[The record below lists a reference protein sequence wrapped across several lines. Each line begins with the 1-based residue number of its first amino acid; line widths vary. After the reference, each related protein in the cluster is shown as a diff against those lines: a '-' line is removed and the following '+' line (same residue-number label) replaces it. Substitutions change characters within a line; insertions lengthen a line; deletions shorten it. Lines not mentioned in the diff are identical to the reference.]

1 MDPYKVLGV
10 DRNTNESDLKKA
22 YKSKAMKHHPDR
34 GGDEAKFKELNEA
47 YDILKDPQKKA
58 AYDRYGTTDMHSQG
72 GGNYTYNFNGDIN
85 DIFNN
90 FFGGG
95 GGPFGRASTF
105 RSNPR
110 NVDINIEATLELE
123 DVHSGKSLIASY
135 RLPNG
140 RQESVNIDIPPGV
153 EHNNMIR
160 FAGLGADT
168 ISNAPRGDLIVRIKI
183 LRHKTWERDGI
194 HLHAKIKVNMF
205 DLILGIKKEI
215 RTLSG
220 KNLSVSIPKGTQTGT
235 MFNITGEGLP
245 NVHNAKQKGNIYVT
259 VFADTPRVEDAAL
272 LQKIKNLRDEVD

>member
-58 AYDRYGTTDMHSQG
+58 AYDRYGTTDMHRQG
-72 GGNYTYNFNGDIN
+72 GDNFTYNFNGDIN

-95 GGPFGRASTF
+95 SPFGRASTF

-123 DVHSGKSLIASY
+123 DVYNGKSLIASY

-160 FAGLGADT
+160 FSGLGADT

-194 HLHAKIKVNMF
+194 NLHAKIKVSVF
-205 DLILGIKKEI
+205 DLILGTKKEI

-220 KNLSVSIPKGTQTGT
+220 KNLAVSIPKGTQSGT

-245 NVHNAKQKGNIYVT
+245 NVHNAKQRGNIYVT
-259 VFADTPRVEDAAL
+259 VFADTPRVDDAAL
-272 LQKIKNLRDEVD
+272 LQKIKNLRDELD

>member
-58 AYDRYGTTDMHSQG
+58 AYDRYGTTDMHRQG
-72 GGNYTYNFNGDIN
+72 GDNFTYNFNGDIN

-95 GGPFGRASTF
+95 SPFGRASTF

-123 DVHSGKSLIASY
+123 DVYNGKSLIASY

-160 FAGLGADT
+160 FSGLGADT

-194 HLHAKIKVNMF
+194 HLHAKIKVSVF
-205 DLILGIKKEI
+205 DLILGTKKEI

-220 KNLSVSIPKGTQTGT
+220 KNLAVSIPKGTQTGT

-272 LQKIKNLRDEVD
+272 LQKIKNLRDELD

>member
-10 DRNTNESDLKKA
+10 DRNTNENDLKKA

-58 AYDRYGTTDMHSQG
+58 AYDRYGTTDMHRQG
-72 GGNYTYNFNGDIN
+72 GDNFTYNFNGDIN

-95 GGPFGRASTF
+95 SPFGRASTF

-123 DVHSGKSLIASY
+123 DVYNGKSLIASY

-160 FAGLGADT
+160 FSGLGADT

-194 HLHAKIKVNMF
+194 NLHAKIKVSVF
-205 DLILGIKKEI
+205 DLILGTKKEI

-220 KNLSVSIPKGTQTGT
+220 KNLAVSIPKGTQTGT

-272 LQKIKNLRDEVD
+272 LQKIKNLRDELD

>member
-10 DRNTNESDLKKA
+10 DRNTNENDLKKA

-58 AYDRYGTTDMHSQG
+58 AYDRYGTTDMHRQG
-72 GGNYTYNFNGDIN
+72 GDNFTYNFNGDIN

-95 GGPFGRASTF
+95 SPFGRASTF

-123 DVHSGKSLIASY
+123 DVYNGKSLIASY

-160 FAGLGADT
+160 FSGLGADT

-194 HLHAKIKVNMF
+194 NLHAKIKVSVF
-205 DLILGIKKEI
+205 DLILGTKKEI

-220 KNLSVSIPKGTQTGT
+220 KNLAVSIPKGTQSGT

-245 NVHNAKQKGNIYVT
+245 NVHNAKQRGNIYVT
-259 VFADTPRVEDAAL
+259 VFADTPRVDDAAL
-272 LQKIKNLRDEVD
+272 LQKIKNLRDELD

>member
-10 DRNTNESDLKKA
+10 GRNTNEIDLKKA

-47 YDILKDPQKKA
+47 YDVLKDPQKKA
-58 AYDRYGTTDMHSQG
+58 AYDRYGTTDMHSQ
-72 GGNYTYNFNGDIN
+72 NNNHTYNFNGDIN
-85 DIFNN
+85 DMFNN

-123 DVHSGKSLIASY
+123 DVHNGKSLIASY

-160 FAGLGADT
+160 FSGLGADT

-194 HLHAKIKVNMF
+194 HLHSKIKVNVF
-205 DLILGIKKEI
+205 DLILGTKKEI

-245 NVHNAKQKGNIYVT
+245 NVHNAKQKGNIYVI
-259 VFADTPRVEDAAL
+259 VSADTPQVQDAAL
-272 LQKIKNLRDEVD
+272 LQKIKNLRDELN

>member
-10 DRNTNESDLKKA
+10 DRNTNENDLKKA

-47 YDILKDPQKKA
+47 YDVLKDPQKKA
-58 AYDRYGTTDMHSQG
+58 AYDRYGTTNANQQG
-72 GGNYTYNFNGDIN
+72 GDNFHFTGDIN

-95 GGPFGRASTF
+95 GPFQRASTF

-123 DVHSGKSLIASY
+123 DVHNGKSLIASY

-168 ISNAPRGDLIVRIKI
+168 ISNAPRGDLIVRVKI

-194 HLHAKIKVNMF
+194 NLHSKIKVNVF
-205 DLILGIKKEI
+205 DLILGTKKEI

-220 KNLSVSIPKGTQTGT
+220 KNFSVSIPKGTQTGT
-235 MFNITGEGLP
+235 VFNITGEGLP
-245 NVHNAKQKGNIYVT
+245 HVHNARQRGNLYIT
-259 VFADTPRVEDAAL
+259 VMSDTPRVEDAAL
-272 LQKIKNLRDEVD
+272 LQKIKNLRDELD

>member
-10 DRNTNESDLKKA
+10 DRNTNENDLKKA
-22 YKSKAMKHHPDR
+22 YKTKAMKHHPDR

-47 YDILKDPQKKA
+47 YDVLKDPQKKA
-58 AYDRYGTTDMHSQG
+58 AYDRYGTTNANQQG
-72 GGNYTYNFNGDIN
+72 GDNFHFTGDIN

-95 GGPFGRASTF
+95 GPFQRASTF

-123 DVHSGKSLIASY
+123 DVHNGKSLIASY

-168 ISNAPRGDLIVRIKI
+168 VSNAPRGDLIVRIKI

-194 HLHAKIKVNMF
+194 HLHSKIKVNVF
-205 DLILGIKKEI
+205 DLILGTKKEI

-220 KNLSVSIPKGTQTGT
+220 KNFSVSIPKGTQTGT
-235 MFNITGEGLP
+235 VFNITGEGLP
-245 NVHNAKQKGNIYVT
+245 HVHNARQRGNLYIT
-259 VFADTPRVEDAAL
+259 VMSDTPRVEDAAL
-272 LQKIKNLRDEVD
+272 LQKIKNLRDELD

>member
-10 DRNTNESDLKKA
+10 DRNTNEIDLKKA
-22 YKSKAMKHHPDR
+22 YKSKAMKHHPDK

-47 YDILKDPQKKA
+47 YDVLKDPQKKA
-58 AYDRYGTTDMHSQG
+58 AYDRYGTTDMHSQ
-72 GGNYTYNFNGDIN
+72 NNNHTYNFNGDIN
-85 DIFNN
+85 DMFNN

-95 GGPFGRASTF
+95 GGPFGRANTF

-123 DVHSGKSLIASY
+123 DVHNGKSLIASY

-160 FAGLGADT
+160 FSGLGADT

-194 HLHAKIKVNMF
+194 HLHSKIKVNVF
-205 DLILGIKKEI
+205 DLILGTKKEI

-245 NVHNAKQKGNIYVT
+245 NVHNAKQKGNIYVI
-259 VFADTPRVEDAAL
+259 VSADTPRVEDAAL
-272 LQKIKNLRDEVD
+272 LQKIKNLRDELD

>member
-10 DRNTNESDLKKA
+10 SRNTNENDLKKA
-22 YKSKAMKHHPDR
+22 YKSKAMKHHPDK

-72 GGNYTYNFNGDIN
+72 GDNFTYNFNGDIN

-123 DVHSGKSLIASY
+123 DVYHGKSLIASY

-160 FAGLGADT
+160 FAGLGSDS

-194 HLHAKIKVNMF
+194 NLHSKIKVNVF
-205 DLILGIKKEI
+205 DLILGTRKEI

-220 KNLSVSIPKGTQTGT
+220 KNLSVSIPKGTQHGT
-235 MFNITGEGLP
+235 VFNITGEGLP
-245 NVHNAKQKGNIYVT
+245 HVHNARQRGNLYIT
-259 VFADTPRVEDAAL
+259 VVSDTPRVDNAAL
-272 LQKIKNLRDEVD
+272 LQKIKKLRDELD

>member
-1 MDPYKVLGV
+1 MH
-10 DRNTNESDLKKA
+10 RQ
-22 YKSKAMKHHPDR
+22 
-34 GGDEAKFKELNEA
+34 GGDNF
-47 YDILKDPQKKA
+47 
-58 AYDRYGTTDMHSQG
+58 
-72 GGNYTYNFNGDIN
+72 TYNFNGDIN

-95 GGPFGRASTF
+95 SPFGRASTF

-110 NVDINIEATLELE
+110 NVDINIEATLDLE
-123 DVHSGKSLIASY
+123 DVMNGKALIASY

-160 FAGLGADT
+160 FSGLGADT

-183 LRHKTWERDGI
+183 LRHNTWERDGI
-194 HLHAKIKVNMF
+194 NLHAKIKVNVF
-205 DLILGIKKEI
+205 DLIIGTKKEI

-220 KNLSVSIPKGTQTGT
+220 KNLAVSIPKGTQSGT
-235 MFNITGEGLP
+235 VFNITGEGLP

-259 VFADTPRVEDAAL
+259 VFAHTPRVEDAAL
-272 LQKIKNLRDEVD
+272 LQKIKKLRDALD

>member
-10 DRNTNESDLKKA
+10 DRNTNENDLKKA
-22 YKSKAMKHHPDR
+22 YKTKAMKHHPDR

-47 YDILKDPQKKA
+47 YDVLKDPQKKA
-58 AYDRYGTTDMHSQG
+58 AYDRYGTTDMHRQG
-72 GGNYTYNFNGDIN
+72 GDNHTYNFNGDIN

-95 GGPFGRASTF
+95 GPFQRASTF

-123 DVHSGKSLIASY
+123 DVHNGKSLIASY

-194 HLHAKIKVNMF
+194 NLHSKIKVNVF
-205 DLILGIKKEI
+205 DLILGTKKEI

-220 KNLSVSIPKGTQTGT
+220 KNFSVSIPKGTQTGT
-235 MFNITGEGLP
+235 VFNITGEGLP
-245 NVHNAKQKGNIYVT
+245 HVHNARQRGNLYIT
-259 VFADTPRVEDAAL
+259 VMSDTPRVEDAAL
-272 LQKIKNLRDEVD
+272 LQKIKNLRDELD

>member
-10 DRNTNESDLKKA
+10 DRNTNENDLKKA

-58 AYDRYGTTDMHSQG
+58 AYDRYGTTDMHRQG
-72 GGNYTYNFNGDIN
+72 GDNFTYNFNGDIN

-95 GGPFGRASTF
+95 SPFGRASTF

-123 DVHSGKSLIASY
+123 DVYNGKSLIASY

-160 FAGLGADT
+160 FSGLGADT

-194 HLHAKIKVNMF
+194 NLHAKIKVSVF
-205 DLILGIKKEI
+205 DLILGTKKEI

-220 KNLSVSIPKGTQTGT
+220 KNLAVSIPKGTQSGT

-272 LQKIKNLRDEVD
+272 LQKIKNLRDELD

>member
-10 DRNTNESDLKKA
+10 GRNTNETDLKKA

-47 YDILKDPQKKA
+47 YDVLKDPQKKA
-58 AYDRYGTTDMHSQG
+58 AYDRYGTTDMHSQ
-72 GGNYTYNFNGDIN
+72 NNNHTYNFNGDIN
-85 DIFNN
+85 DMFNN

-123 DVHSGKSLIASY
+123 DVHNGKSLIASY

-160 FAGLGADT
+160 FSGLGADT

-194 HLHAKIKVNMF
+194 HLHSKIKVNVF
-205 DLILGIKKEI
+205 DLILGTKKEI

-245 NVHNAKQKGNIYVT
+245 NVHNAKQKGNIYVI
-259 VFADTPRVEDAAL
+259 VSADTPQVQDAAL
-272 LQKIKNLRDEVD
+272 LQKIKNLRDEFD

>member
-10 DRNTNESDLKKA
+10 SRNTNESDLKKA

-58 AYDRYGTTDMHSQG
+58 AYDRYGTTDIHRQG
-72 GGNYTYNFNGDIN
+72 GDNYTYNFNGDIN

-95 GGPFGRASTF
+95 AGPFGRASTF

-110 NVDINIEATLELE
+110 NQDINIEATLELE
-123 DVHSGKSLIASY
+123 DVHNGKSLIASY

-160 FAGLGADT
+160 FSGLGADT

-194 HLHAKIKVNMF
+194 HLYTKIKVNMF
-205 DLILGIKKEI
+205 DLILGTKKEI

-220 KNLSVSIPKGTQTGT
+220 KNLAVSIPKGTQTGT
-235 MFNITGEGLP
+235 VFNITGEGLP
-245 NVHNAKQKGNIYVT
+245 NVHNTKQKGNIYVT
-259 VFADTPRVEDAAL
+259 VFADTPRVEDVAL
-272 LQKIKNLRDEVD
+272 LQKIKNLRDELD

>member
-10 DRNTNESDLKKA
+10 DRNTNENDLKKA

-47 YDILKDPQKKA
+47 YDVLKDPQKKA
-58 AYDRYGTTDMHSQG
+58 AYDRYGTTNANQQG
-72 GGNYTYNFNGDIN
+72 GDNFHFTGDIN

-95 GGPFGRASTF
+95 GPFQRASTF

-123 DVHSGKSLIASY
+123 DVHNGKSLIASY

-194 HLHAKIKVNMF
+194 NLHSKIKVNVF
-205 DLILGIKKEI
+205 DLILGTKKEI

-220 KNLSVSIPKGTQTGT
+220 KNFSVSIPKGTQTGT
-235 MFNITGEGLP
+235 VFNITGEGLP
-245 NVHNAKQKGNIYVT
+245 HVHNARQRGNLYIT
-259 VFADTPRVEDAAL
+259 VMSDTPRVEDAAL
-272 LQKIKNLRDEVD
+272 LQKIKNLRDELD

>member
-10 DRNTNESDLKKA
+10 DRNTNENDLKKA

-47 YDILKDPQKKA
+47 YDVLKDPQKKA
-58 AYDRYGTTDMHSQG
+58 AYDRYGTTDMHRQG
-72 GGNYTYNFNGDIN
+72 GDNHTYNFNGDIN

-95 GGPFGRASTF
+95 GGPFQRASTF

-123 DVHSGKSLIASY
+123 DVHNGKSLIASY

-153 EHNNMIR
+153 EHLNMIR

-194 HLHAKIKVNMF
+194 NLHSKIKVNVF
-205 DLILGIKKEI
+205 DLILGTKKEI

-220 KNLSVSIPKGTQTGT
+220 KNFSVSIPKGTQTGT
-235 MFNITGEGLP
+235 VFNITGEGLP
-245 NVHNAKQKGNIYVT
+245 HVHNARQRGNLYIT
-259 VFADTPRVEDAAL
+259 VMSDTPRVEDAAL
-272 LQKIKNLRDEVD
+272 LQKIKNLRDELD

>member
-10 DRNTNESDLKKA
+10 DRNTNENDLKKA
-22 YKSKAMKHHPDR
+22 YKNKAMKHHPDR
-34 GGDEAKFKELNEA
+34 GGSEAKFKELNEA

-58 AYDRYGTTDMHSQG
+58 AYDRYGTTDMHRQG
-72 GGNYTYNFNGDIN
+72 GDNFTYNFNGDIN

-95 GGPFGRASTF
+95 SPFGRASTF

-110 NVDINIEATLELE
+110 NVDINIEATLDLE
-123 DVHSGKSLIASY
+123 DVMNGKALIASY

-160 FAGLGADT
+160 FSGLGADT

-183 LRHKTWERDGI
+183 LRHNTWERDGI
-194 HLHAKIKVNMF
+194 NLHAKIKVNVF
-205 DLILGIKKEI
+205 DLIIGTKKEI

-220 KNLSVSIPKGTQTGT
+220 KNLAVSIPKGTQSGT
-235 MFNITGEGLP
+235 VFNITGEGLP

-259 VFADTPRVEDAAL
+259 VFAHTPRVEDAAL
-272 LQKIKNLRDEVD
+272 LQKIKKLRDALD